1 VAIVSAIGDRGAV
14 LISGSSTGIGRASA
28 LRLDRAG
35 FRVFAG
41 VRNRADAE
49 SLDADGSDRLE
60 PVILDVTDEVTIEAT
75 RARIDEVTGGR
86 LAGLVNNA
94 GVAMGGPIEALSLE
108 GVRQQLEVNVTGQLA
123 VTRAMLPM
131 VRAARGRVVFMSSIG
146 GRSAL
151 PYLSP
156 YAASKH
162 AIEAIGDSLRREMMP
177 FGVEVSI
184 VEPGAVA
191 TPIWEKGGREAAEL
205 RQRATPEQVEAYG
218 EVMERFEQ
226 LFIEAG
232 KQGVAPDE
240 VAKVVEHALTA
251 ERPKTRYVVG
261 RDAKLR
267 AAVGRFLPDRIM
279 DRAIARRLAG

>member
-41 VRNRADAE
+41 VRNRGDAE

-267 AAVGRFLPDRIM
+267 AAVGRFLPDRVM
-279 DRAIARRLAG
+279 DRAIARRLRG